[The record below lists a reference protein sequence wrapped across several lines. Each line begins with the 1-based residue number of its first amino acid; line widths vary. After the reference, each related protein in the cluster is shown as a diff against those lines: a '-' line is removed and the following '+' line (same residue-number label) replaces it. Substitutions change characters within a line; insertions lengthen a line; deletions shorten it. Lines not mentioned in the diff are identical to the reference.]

1 MRDPYWGLLLRLI
14 MITGM
19 RRGEISALRWRHVDF
34 ATATL
39 IVQRANAQP
48 KAGVKEK
55 QTKTRQQRRVAI
67 DPQTAALL
75 LEHRERWEQRCELL
89 GVAFR
94 DDRFVFSPVPDA
106 SAPYGPRSLSHRY
119 RRLAIKLGLR
129 STRLHSL
136 RHYSAT
142 ELIAAGVDVRTVA
155 GRLGHGSGGATTLK
169 VYAAFVDEADRRAA
183 TTMAGIMPPPVAAPQ
198 LPRGPYETIAA
209 ELREQIAAGQLR
221 AGNQLPTIADLAARH
236 GVAVGTAHRALDL
249 LRSEGLVEVSRGRRA
264 TVREPLS

>member
-1 MRDPYWGLLLRLI
+1 

-39 IVQRANAQP
+39 LVQRANAQP
-48 KAGVKEK
+48 KTGVKEK

-75 LEHRERWEQRCELL
+75 LEHRQRWEHRCQLL
-89 GVAFR
+89 GIAFR
-94 DDRFVFSPVPDA
+94 NDMFVFSPVPDA
-106 SAPYGPRSLSHRY
+106 SSPYGPRSLSHRY

-129 STRLHSL
+129 SSRLHAL

-155 GRLGHGSGGATTLK
+155 GRLGHGSGATTLK
-169 VYAAFVDEADRRAA
+169 VYAAWVDQADRKAA
-183 TTMAGIMPPPVAAPQ
+183 ATMAGIMPPPVAG
-198 LPRGPYETIAA
+198 PRLLSDPYEVIAT
-209 ELREQIAAGQLR
+209 ELRDQIASGQLHP
-221 AGNQLPTIADLAARH
+221 GDQLPTTVDLAARH
-236 GVAVGTAHRALDL
+236 AVSVGTAHRALDL
-249 LRSEGLVEVSRGRRA
+249 LRQQGLVEVSRGRRA
-264 TVREPLS
+264 TVAG

>member
-1 MRDPYWGLLLRLI
+1 MRWRHLGVNPAALAVAPTANHTEPDPPSAKEAAAVISAALRDPDWGVLLWLI

-39 IVQRANAQP
+39 IVHRANAQP

-55 QTKTRQQRRVAI
+55 QTKTRQQRRIAI

-75 LEHRERWEQRCELL
+75 LEHRERWEQRCRLL
-89 GVAFR
+89 GDEFH
-94 DDRFVFSPVPDA
+94 DDLYVFSPVPDA
-106 SAPYGPRSLSHRY
+106 SAPDGPRSLSHRY

-129 STRLHSL
+129 STRLHAL

-183 TTMAGIMPPPVAAPQ
+183 TTMIAIMPSPIAAPP
-198 LPRGPYETIAA
+198 LPRATYEVIIGPP
-209 ELREQIAAGQLR
+209 QL
-221 AGNQLPTIADLAARH
+221 AIGI
-236 GVAVGTAHRALDL
+236 
-249 LRSEGLVEVSRGRRA
+249 
-264 TVREPLS
+264 